1 MIAMRMKDSGIEWI
15 GEIPEDWDVR
25 KISLIFKTIGSGT
38 TPPTSNPEY
47 FDGDFCWINTG
58 DLNDSE
64 LYSCEKTITQKALQ
78 DCSALK
84 LFPSNSLIIAMYG
97 ATIGKL
103 CITRM
108 VSATNQACCVL
119 SQPIAAEIKYVFYWL
134 LCGRERIISLAL
146 GGGQPN
152 ISQDLVR
159 SLRLAMPS
167 FDMQQRI
174 AAYLDSR
181 CAEIDAVIA
190 AKQRQNDLLKEQR
203 QSVIFE
209 AVTKG
214 LDPTVTYKDSG
225 VEWIGVIPEGWEA
238 FKIKH
243 IVAVPV
249 TDGPHESP
257 QLVDEGIPFI
267 SAEAVKGN
275 KLDFS
280 LMRGYISKEDHEVYC
295 KKVRPQREDIFV
307 VKSGATTGA
316 IAIVDTDEEF
326 SIWSPLAMVR
336 SKKPEY
342 IQRFVYYAMLSDS
355 FRKQI
360 ELGWNFGTQQNLGM
374 NVLENL
380 YIACPLST
388 SVQQQIADYLDIRCA
403 ELDRVVAANNAVID
417 KLKEYRQSLI
427 YEAVTGKIAV

>member
-1 MIAMRMKDSGIEWI
+1 MTMRMKDSGIEWI
-15 GEIPEDWDVR
+15 GEIPADWDVR
-25 KISLIFKTIGSGT
+25 KLSLIFKTIGSGT

-58 DLNDSE
+58 DLNDGE

-190 AKQRQNDLLKEQR
+190 AKQRQNALLKEQR

-225 VEWIGVIPEGWEA
+225 VEWIGEIPEGWLVRKLKAVAWVQTGIAKGKDLSGEEDTVLVPYLRVA
-238 FKIKH
+238 NVQDGFLNLEEIATIEVRPTDVARYRLKNGDVLMNEGGDYDKLGRGH
-243 IVAVPV
+243 IWREEVPGCIHQNHVFAVRPFAIRSEWLNWY
-249 TDGPHESP
+249 TGASP
-257 QLVDEGIPFI
+257 AQFYFMTRANQSTNLASI
-267 SAEAVKGN
+267 SANNLKDLFV
-275 KLDFS
+275 LCPS
-280 LMRGYISKEDHEVYC
+280 
-295 KKVRPQREDIFV
+295 DI
-307 VKSGATTGA
+307 
-316 IAIVDTDEEF
+316 E
-326 SIWSPLAMVR
+326 
-336 SKKPEY
+336 
-342 IQRFVYYAMLSDS
+342 
-355 FRKQI
+355 
-360 ELGWNFGTQQNLGM
+360 
-374 NVLENL
+374 
-380 YIACPLST
+380 
-388 SVQQQIADYLDIRCA
+388 QQQIADYLDTRCT

-417 KLKEYRQSLI
+417 KLKDYRQSLI
-427 YEAVTGKIAV
+427 YEVVTGKIAV

>member
-1 MIAMRMKDSGIEWI
+1 MMAMQMKDSGIEWI
-15 GEIPEDWDVR
+15 GEIPADWEVRRLKYVGEAFIGLTYSPEDITDESGLLVLR
-25 KISLIFKTIGSGT
+25 SSNVQDNKIVFDDNVYVSKSVSSQLLVQQGDILLCSRNGSSSLIGKSAIIDEQSAGNTFGAFMTIFRSKHNKFLKHVFNSPLFKNQSGLFLTTTINQLT
-38 TPPTSNPEY
+38 NAILYNIVVVMPPE
-47 FDGDFCWINTG
+47 DQQ
-58 DLNDSE
+58 
-64 LYSCEKTITQKALQ
+64 QK
-78 DCSALK
+78 
-84 LFPSNSLIIAMYG
+84 
-97 ATIGKL
+97 
-103 CITRM
+103 
-108 VSATNQACCVL
+108 
-119 SQPIAAEIKYVFYWL
+119 
-134 LCGRERIISLAL
+134 
-146 GGGQPN
+146 
-152 ISQDLVR
+152 
-159 SLRLAMPS
+159 
-167 FDMQQRI
+167 I

-190 AKQRQNDLLKEQR
+190 AKQRQNELLKEQR
-203 QSVIFE
+203 QSIIFE

-225 VEWIGVIPEGWEA
+225 VEWIGEIPEGWNA

>member
-1 MIAMRMKDSGIEWI
+1 MAMQMKDSGIEWI
-15 GEIPEDWDVR
+15 GEIPADWEVRRLKYVGEAFIGLTYSPEDITDESGLLVLR
-25 KISLIFKTIGSGT
+25 SSNVQDNKIVFDDNVYVSKSVSSQLLVQQGDILLCSRNGSSSLIGKSAIIDEQSAGNTFGAFMTIFRSKHNKFLKHVFNSPLFKNQSGLFLTTTINQLT
-38 TPPTSNPEY
+38 NAILYNIVVVMPPE
-47 FDGDFCWINTG
+47 DQQ
-58 DLNDSE
+58 
-64 LYSCEKTITQKALQ
+64 QK
-78 DCSALK
+78 
-84 LFPSNSLIIAMYG
+84 
-97 ATIGKL
+97 
-103 CITRM
+103 
-108 VSATNQACCVL
+108 
-119 SQPIAAEIKYVFYWL
+119 
-134 LCGRERIISLAL
+134 
-146 GGGQPN
+146 
-152 ISQDLVR
+152 
-159 SLRLAMPS
+159 
-167 FDMQQRI
+167 I

-190 AKQRQNDLLKEQR
+190 AKQRQNELLKEQR
-203 QSVIFE
+203 QSIIFE

-225 VEWIGVIPEGWEA
+225 VEWIGEIPEGWNA